1 MNLKETISY
10 IHRKYNIKEHQ
21 PDNFTTLTQDELQMI
36 ITFAFEKGADSII
49 EENYLK
55 PLPKKYTI
63 SDIKSGKS

>member
-1 MNLKETISY
+1 MVLSKSLVQ
-10 IHRKYNIKEHQ
+10 K
-21 PDNFTTLTQDELQMI
+21 I

-49 EENYLK
+49 QENYLK